1 MSLPFEVIKRIEK
14 EPEQKDTFLIELF
27 GPPSTSRT
35 EERKRK
41 LDNIKEFYRLYE
53 NDALT
58 FGLVNYLVYKIVS
71 KIIFTGNPEDVKV
84 FEDWK
89 ERKHFK
95 ARLED
100 IVRDII
106 IAGGSWTEPIFS
118 SIDLEKIKIINPET
132 MDYIRENDSN
142 IKLDEEGKFL
152 GYVQEVNGKKRY
164 WYKNRIEE
172 DNRVIYEGMKNEDLR
187 DRIKYWKLLSFG
199 DSELGIS
206 LVKAMYRPAII
217 RSNLEDMVGESAF
230 RGGGIVAYLTGEPS
244 QEQKNKLKTD
254 LTNITA
260 RNIFLLKDNIKLS
273 TVPIPEMS
281 ERENLLYLLADFE
294 AAGLNIPL
302 EALLSGT
309 KTYRQ
314 DFLNKMADMETRI
327 ESFQDRLVEQIEEYI
342 IKPLLKLW
350 KRKGPVS
357 VQFVSVSPSVQTTR
371 SRVIGALA
379 RRGMLKS
386 DPELEIHLRKELKLP
401 HKLVDAS
408 LEKWLKEGPPKQEEE
423 KEVDVGQ

>member
-1 MSLPFEVIKRIEK
+1 MSLPFEVIRRIEK

-172 DNRVIYEGMKNEDLR
+172 DNRVIYEGTRNEDLR

-314 DFLNKMADMETRI
+314 DFLNKMTDMETRI

-342 IKPLLKLW
+342 IKPLLKIW
-350 KRKGPVS
+350 NRKGPVS

-371 SRVIGALA
+371 SRVISTLA

-386 DPELEIHLRKELKLP
+386 DPELEVYLRKELKLP
-401 HKLVDAS
+401 HKLVDAN
-408 LEKWLKEGPPKQEEE
+408 LEKWLKEGPQEQEE
-423 KEVDVGQ
+423 KEVDIGS